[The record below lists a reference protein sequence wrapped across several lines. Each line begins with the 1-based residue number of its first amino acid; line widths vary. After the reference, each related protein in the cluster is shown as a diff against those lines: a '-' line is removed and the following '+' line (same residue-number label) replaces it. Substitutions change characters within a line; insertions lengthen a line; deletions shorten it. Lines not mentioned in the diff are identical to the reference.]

1 MESFFST
8 NGKFTFLNRTH
19 HREEGGGYENWMF
32 EVNNEKYYYTAD
44 IRIPGLVNANLQPI
58 PEKREKVIVVDFF
71 HESGLNS
78 VTPYKPINNSG
89 YSARA
94 VIACLAELTIGVIEP
109 IRKYRYVA
117 MPGDP
122 EWLGVHNLMIKRL
135 GVFAEPD
142 IVKGVY
148 DVLEPNLQKM
158 IDMGYS
164 HCVVGDLI
172 TNPVWRKNNNLLPL
186 E

>member
-19 HREEGGGYENWMF
+19 HREEGGGYENWIF
-32 EVNNEKYYYTAD
+32 EVNGEKYYYTAD
-44 IRIPGLVNANLQPI
+44 IRIPGLINSNLQPM
-58 PEKREKVIVVDFF
+58 PEKREKVIIIDFF
-71 HESGLNS
+71 HESGLN
-78 VTPYKPINNSG
+78 TLDTEKFKPTNNSG

-94 VIACLAELTIGVIEP
+94 VIACLAELTIGIIEP
-109 IRKYRYVA
+109 LRHFRYVG
-117 MPGDP
+117 MPGNP
-122 EWLGVHNLMIKRL
+122 EWRRVHEFMIKRL
-135 GVFAEPD
+135 GTFAELD

-164 HCVVGDLI
+164 HCLVGDLI
-172 TNPVWRKNNNLLPL
+172 TNPVWRKNNN
-186 E
+186 